1 MGLNDNNYPSFVFSD
16 DSVNYSY
23 GSLNAGDTAWMLTS
37 TALVLLMSMPGLAI
51 YYSGML
57 RDKNVLHCK
66 FNFKLDP
73 IIKSVHLMTCET
85 NYNLVRYIRHHA
97 DLHYLL
103 PDHVPLV
110 GLRLFTVVCTSPD

>member
-1 MGLNDNNYPSFVFSD
+1 MGLNDNNYPSFSALGD
-16 DSVNYSY
+16 YQY

-66 FNFKLDP
+66 FNF
-73 IIKSVHLMTCET
+73 IINSFHLMTSET
-85 NYNLVRYIRHHA
+85 NNNLVRYIRHHA
-97 DLHYLL
+97 DLHHLL
-103 PDHVPLV
+103 PDHVPVV
-110 GLRLFTVVCTSPD
+110 GVRLFTVVCTSPD